1 MVARGWGWVHRWA
14 ASVHTLSTRR
24 GPQTDSKG
32 HSGVGAVSRLPTGAI
47 PTQIEAN
54 GYKAY
59 KYTNKEALARW
70 IEEAAKLAGN

>member
-1 MVARGWGWVHRWA
+1 
-14 ASVHTLSTRR
+14 
-24 GPQTDSKG
+24 
-32 HSGVGAVSRLPTGAI
+32 VSRLPTGAI